1 MKKKITILKE
11 VRKRQGLTQ
20 TDIAKKLSI
29 SRMSVT
35 YYENGDMSPLMK
47 NFRKFIEAYGLTM
60 EELMEYLKQI
70 ED

>member
-20 TDIAKKLSI
+20 EDMAKKLGI

-60 EELMEYLKQI
+60 EELIEYLKQI

>member
-20 TDIAKKLSI
+20 TDIAKKLGI

-60 EELMEYLKQI
+60 EELKEYLKQI

>member
-20 TDIAKKLSI
+20 TDIAKKLGI

-47 NFRKFIEAYGLTM
+47 NFRKFIEAYDLTM

>member
-1 MKKKITILKE
+1 MQKKITILKE

-20 TDIAKKLSI
+20 TDIAKKLGI

>member
-20 TDIAKKLSI
+20 TDIAKKLGI

>member
-20 TDIAKKLSI
+20 EDIAKKLGI

-35 YYENGDMSPLMK
+35 YYEGGDMPQLMK

>member
-1 MKKKITILKE
+1 MKKKIAILKE

-20 TDIAKKLSI
+20 EDIAKKLGI

-35 YYENGDMSPLMK
+35 YYESGVASPLIK

>member
-20 TDIAKKLSI
+20 TDIAKKLGVA
-29 SRMSVT
+29 RMSVT

>member
-20 TDIAKKLSI
+20 TDIAKKLGI

-47 NFRKFIEAYGLTM
+47 NFRKFIEAYDLSM

>member
-20 TDIAKKLSI
+20 EDIAKKLGI

-47 NFRKFIEAYGLTM
+47 NFRKFIEAYDLSM

>member
-20 TDIAKKLSI
+20 TDIAKKLGI

-35 YYENGDMSPLMK
+35 YYENGDMSPLIK